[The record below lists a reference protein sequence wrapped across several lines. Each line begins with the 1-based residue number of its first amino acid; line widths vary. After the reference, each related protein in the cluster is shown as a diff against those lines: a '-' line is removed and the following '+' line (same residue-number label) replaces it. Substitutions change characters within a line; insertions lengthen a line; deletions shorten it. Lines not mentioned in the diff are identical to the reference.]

1 MRSQSMLDD
10 KLQAVIEVV
19 SKALDIPPDDLGP
32 ESSMD
37 NTPLWDSVGHMTIC
51 LEFERRFG
59 RSLDLDKVFTTL
71 SVRDLAELV
80 P

>member
-1 MRSQSMLDD
+1 MRSQSMPDD
-10 KLQAVIEVV
+10 KLKAVIEVV
-19 SKALDIPPDDLGP
+19 SRALDMPAHDLGP

-59 RSLDLDKVFTTL
+59 TSLDLDKVFTTL
-71 SVRDLAELV
+71 SVRDLAALV

>member
-1 MRSQSMLDD
+1 MNGQSMPDD

-19 SKALDIPPDDLGP
+19 AKALEIPADELGP

-37 NTPLWDSVGHMTIC
+37 NTPLWDSVGHMTVC

-59 RSLDLDKVFTTL
+59 RLLDLDKVFTTS
-71 SVRDLAELV
+71 SVRDLAALV

>member
-1 MRSQSMLDD
+1 
-10 KLQAVIEVV
+10 
-19 SKALDIPPDDLGP
+19 
-32 ESSMD
+32 
-37 NTPLWDSVGHMTIC
+37 MTIC

-59 RSLDLDKVFTTL
+59 KSLDLDKVFTTL